1 MDKKSNK
8 ETRENP
14 KNNIIDEKSRCPWAG
29 SAPIYVDY
37 HDKEWGVPVFD
48 DRLLFEMLILDGFQA
63 GLSWITILKK
73 RENFRAAF
81 DNFDALKIA
90 YYNKNKTES
99 LLQNKG
105 IIRNRLK
112 IEAAINNAKAY
123 LNLIEKQGSF
133 AKFLWDF
140 VDGRPIINRWENVKQ
155 IPTSSSVS
163 DKMSKELKNNGFSFV
178 GTTICYAF
186 MQAAGFV
193 NDHLVSCFRYN
204 QIIELSKS
212 LK

>member
-1 MDKKSNK
+1 MHKESNEK
-8 ETRENP
+8 F
-14 KNNIIDEKSRCPWAG
+14 KNKIVSEITRCPWAG
-29 SAPIYVDY
+29 SDPIYVNY
-37 HDKEWGVPVFD
+37 HDNEWGVPVFD

-73 RENFRAAF
+73 RENFKVAF
-81 DNFDALKIA
+81 DNFDPLKIA
-90 YYNKNKTES
+90 NYDKFKIES

-112 IEAAINNAKAY
+112 IEAAINNSKAY
-123 LNLIEKQGSF
+123 LNLIEKKGSF

-140 VDGRPIINRWENVKQ
+140 VDGRPIINSWKSIKE
-155 IPTSSSVS
+155 IPTSSKIS
-163 DKMSKELKNNGFSFV
+163 DKMSKELKNYGFSFV

-193 NDHLVSCFRYN
+193 NDHLVSCFRYE

-212 LK
+212 LR